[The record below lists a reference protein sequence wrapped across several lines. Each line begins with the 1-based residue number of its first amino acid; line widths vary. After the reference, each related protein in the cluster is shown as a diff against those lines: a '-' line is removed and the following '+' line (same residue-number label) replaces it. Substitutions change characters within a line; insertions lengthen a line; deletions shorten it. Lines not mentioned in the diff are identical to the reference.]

1 MSDQERRLIEAM
13 LFASSEPLAEAALR
27 SRLPAGCDVA
37 AHLRAIERDFA
48 GRGFILRCIGGRW
61 AFRTAP
67 DLGPALRTESVVA
80 QKLSRAGIETL
91 SIVAYHQ
98 PVTRAEIEDI
108 RGVAVSK
115 GTIDIL
121 VAAGWIKPQGRK
133 QVPGRPVLWRTTD
146 AFLDHFGLASLD
158 DLPGLD
164 ELKAA
169 GFLDA
174 QPRLGLAGAYG
185 DDAGEAEDGAGP
197 EDEAEPEQAEA
208 GSDVPM
214 RGSGEPA
221 R

>member
-1 MSDQERRLIEAM
+1 MSDEERHQEQRLIEAM
-13 LFASSEPLAEAALR
+13 LFAASEPLAEAALR
-27 SRLPAGCDVA
+27 GRLPASCDVA
-37 AHLRAIERDFA
+37 AHLRAIERDFE
-48 GRGFILRCIGGRW
+48 GRGFVLRCIGGRW
-61 AFRTAP
+61 SFRTAP
-67 DLGPALRTESVVA
+67 DLGPALRTESVVV
-80 QKLSRAGIETL
+80 QKLSRAGVETL
-91 SIVAYHQ
+91 SIIAYHQ

-115 GTIDIL
+115 GTVDIL

-174 QPRLGLAGAYG
+174 QPRLGLVGAYG
-185 DDAGEAEDGAGP
+185 DPESEADESGDGDGEGDDEGDGEGDGGV
-197 EDEAEPEQAEA
+197 DEA
-208 GSDVPM
+208 
-214 RGSGEPA
+214 R
-221 R
+221 